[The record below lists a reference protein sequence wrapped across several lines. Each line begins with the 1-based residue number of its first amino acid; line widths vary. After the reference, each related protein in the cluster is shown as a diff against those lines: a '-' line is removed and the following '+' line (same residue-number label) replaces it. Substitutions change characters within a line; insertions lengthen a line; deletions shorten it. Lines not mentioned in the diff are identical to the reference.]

1 MESTFS
7 FLSYIHQVPT
17 MSLILIFMA
26 GFGLGGLIVDIYYS
40 YRHKKLKAEITPR
53 VKQLQDNLRRM
64 RELNDKYRFMELQRS
79 MDSASIE
86 KAVREAMESDDS
98 E

>member
-26 GFGLGGLIVDIYYS
+26 GFGLGGLIVEIYYS
-40 YRHKKLKAEITPR
+40 YRHKKLKSEIQPR
-53 VKQLQDNLRRM
+53 VQQLQENLRKM
-64 RELNDKYRFMELQRS
+64 RELNEKYRFIELQRS
-79 MDSASIE
+79 IDNASFD
-86 KAVREAMESDDS
+86 KAVREAMESEDT